1 MMLNAYHLIMDGL
14 RICRKLQN
22 QAVDFYGDVVRVRED
37 DGGLR
42 YYTPGG
48 IRISNDLNGMIE

>member
-1 MMLNAYHLIMDGL
+1 MMLNAYYLIMDGL

-22 QAVDFYGDVVRVRED
+22 QAADFDGDVVRVRED
-37 DGGLR
+37 DGSLR

-48 IRISNDLNGMIE
+48 ITISNDLNGMIE